1 MWGGVTPPK
10 VKYFSFSPFPH
21 PPLKRGGCNVYQLKA
36 TWRPPGQ
43 SAFHQAFGGETRG
56 DQLFKLFS
64 GLTIGSIH
72 YSQWGCEK
80 CSNSFSNLEDPV
92 VPLNLLLLS
101 RCLFGGLGQESRH
114 QRRTM
119 WMSWRWLRQ
128 TLFHHLPLLKFLPQN
143 VERDIR
149 VSADCN
155 LQQTHVIQRAA
166 WRRTPSCC
174 AP

>member
-1 MWGGVTPPK
+1 MWGGWPPPK
-10 VKYFSFSPFPH
+10 WNISVFHHSPT

-72 YSQWGCEK
+72 YPQWGSEK
-80 CSNSFSNLEDPV
+80 CSNSFSNLENPV

-101 RCLFGGLGQESRH
+101 RCLFGGLGAGVSTPAPDNVDVMKMTAPDSLPPSTSPEIPSSK
-114 QRRTM
+114 RR
-119 WMSWRWLRQ
+119 
-128 TLFHHLPLLKFLPQN
+128 
-143 VERDIR
+143 ERYQGVR
-149 VSADCN
+149 RLQSTADACH
-155 LQQTHVIQRAA
+155 T
-166 WRRTPSCC
+166 TSCL
-174 AP
+174 APNA